1 MPRLTRLSTL
11 IMNNN
16 KVEKINQDAMQ
27 NLPNLRLLILN
38 SNKIGS
44 LEEVK
49 KLSVLRN
56 LEHLSLIDNPV
67 TSVENYRL
75 FVIYHIPC
83 VRILDLSRVKL
94 KERQEAQKIFGASA
108 RKEKK
113 KKSKKQ
119 NVDEEKKK
127 KMVVV
132 VESGAGGSEA
142 TLKRKSEGS
151 EPVPNKKTKLTEK
164 EIFEAIQKV
173 KTKQELEK
181 LEKLLSLITKTN

>member
-16 KVEKINQDAMQ
+16 NVEKISQDAMQ

-38 SNKIGS
+38 SNKISS
-44 LEEVK
+44 LEEVR

-75 FVIYHIPC
+75 FVIYHLPC

-94 KERQEAQKIFGASA
+94 KERQEAKRIFGVSA

-113 KKSKKQ
+113 KAKKALAG
-119 NVDEEKKK
+119 EKKA
-127 KMVVV
+127 
-132 VESGAGGSEA
+132 SGPEA
-142 TLKRKSEGS
+142 SLKRKSEGS

-173 KTKQELEK
+173 KTKEELEK